1 MRGQKTPSHRPVV
14 RKNLL
19 RLFCAP
25 TDCLLHMARRTL
37 SGMLSPFR
45 HPLRNSTLL
54 WTILCLGLL
63 AAGGREFRATVW
75 AQEWESSIR
84 AFERQDKIHPVAP
97 GVIVFTGSSSI
108 AYWSSLVDDMKPLT
122 VINRG
127 FGGSEYTD
135 VDHYADRI
143 VIAYRPAAV
152 VVYAGDNDLASPGRK
167 SPQSV
172 AQDVQQF
179 VQIVHA
185 KLPQTWVF
193 VLSIKPSILR
203 WKAWPEMKEANQLIE
218 SYLRTQ
224 DRAAYIDVASPMLD
238 NRGGLARDLFVSD
251 GLHPS
256 AKCYELWT
264 SLIKPILLQHFPT
277 SKTSTRFSLVPE
289 ASEQVIAD
297 ARAQ

>member
-1 MRGQKTPSHRPVV
+1 MVNTSRYW
-14 RKNLL
+14 L
-19 RLFCAP
+19 R
-25 TDCLLHMARRTL
+25 
-37 SGMLSPFR
+37 S
-45 HPLRNSTLL
+45 STLL
-54 WTILCLGLL
+54 CAVVCLGLL
-63 AAGGREFRATVW
+63 AAAIREFRTTVL
-75 AQEWESSIR
+75 AQEWEPSIR
-84 AFERQDKIHPVAP
+84 AFERQDKIHPVPP
-97 GVIVFTGSSSI
+97 GAIVFTGSSSI

-167 SPQSV
+167 TAQSV
-172 AQDVQQF
+172 AQDAQQF

-203 WKAWPEMKEANQLIE
+203 WKAWPEMMQANQLIAGF
-218 SYLRTQ
+218 LRTQ
-224 DRAAYIDVASPMLD
+224 DHAAYIDVASPMLD
-238 NRGGLARDLFVSD
+238 SRGGLSSELFVAD

-256 AKCYELWT
+256 AKCYALWT
-264 SLIKPILLQHFPT
+264 SLIKPVLLQHFSPT
-277 SKTSTRFSLVPE
+277 KTSSRFSLPLE
-289 ASEQVIAD
+289 ASKTLFAGGYLRICCHLNS
-297 ARAQ
+297 RPL